1 MNPVYGFALET
12 KKCQHVCVYRL
23 SYCTNIALAQLIV
36 IVSLCASDHFAFG
49 GFINFSFDTSGC
61 VYCEARKV

>member
-12 KKCQHVCVYRL
+12 TKCQHVCVYRL

-36 IVSLCASDHFAFG
+36 IVSLCAPDHFAFG
-49 GFINFSFDTSGC
+49 VFFHISFDTSRC
-61 VYCEARKV
+61 IYCEAREV